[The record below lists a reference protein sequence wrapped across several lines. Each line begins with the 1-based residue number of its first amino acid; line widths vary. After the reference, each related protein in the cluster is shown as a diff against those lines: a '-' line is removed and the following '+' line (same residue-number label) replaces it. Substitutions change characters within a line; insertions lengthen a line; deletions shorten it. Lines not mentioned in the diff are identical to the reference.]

1 MLEERKD
8 CAKYGVENN
17 FANRLFGGT
26 YPSPVLK
33 YQRKKFVWQGQSVG
47 GIFL

>member
-1 MLEERKD
+1 M
-8 CAKYGVENN
+8 AASTVYNVENN

-33 YQRKKFVWQGQSVG
+33 YQRKKFVWQGQSVVQH
-47 GIFL
+47 IFIVFE